1 MGATLR
7 CDVSLNSVLPANVFA
22 YGNGGTDFGPSMKM
36 GIDYIQKYIASKQTA
51 KFYFFTDGGAV
62 YPTQHMTQIE

>member
-1 MGATLR
+1 
-7 CDVSLNSVLPANVFA
+7 
-22 YGNGGTDFGPSMKM
+22 MKM